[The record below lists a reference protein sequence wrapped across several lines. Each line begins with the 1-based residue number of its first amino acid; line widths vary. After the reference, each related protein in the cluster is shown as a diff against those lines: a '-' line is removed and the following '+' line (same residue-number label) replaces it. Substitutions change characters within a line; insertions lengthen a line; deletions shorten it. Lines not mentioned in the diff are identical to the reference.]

1 MIPRRLVAAS
11 VAATALA
18 LPAAASA
25 MPIDNGGPPAV
36 HRTSPPP
43 PEIRT
48 VVHDSNETLPLALA
62 GAALLVAMASA
73 GYSVANRAP
82 RGQAA

>member
-11 VAATALA
+11 VAAAALA

-25 MPIDNGGPPAV
+25 MPIDNGGPPVV
-36 HRTSPPP
+36 HHTSPPP
-43 PEIRT
+43 EVVRT
-48 VVHDSNETLPLALA
+48 VVHDSDGTLPIALA

-73 GYSVANRAP
+73 GYSAVNRAP
-82 RGQAA
+82 RGHAA